1 MVQAGW
7 ESLLDPCHLSLSW
20 DRAVWKRGKLV
31 VLIRQEKENK
41 EGSKC
46 ALAATSYL
54 APVNWVSH
62 LRATMS
68 LAAASSEEYFMH
80 LNEYGFNE
88 EVKKYPGQGDLP
100 VFR

>member
-1 MVQAGW
+1 MEERQ
-7 ESLLDPCHLSLSW
+7 
-20 DRAVWKRGKLV
+20 V

-46 ALAATSYL
+46 ALAATSCL

-68 LAAASSEEYFMH
+68 LAAASAEEYFMH